1 LSTQVAYIRAPRHR
15 PARPTIEAEMN
26 RAIAVPVLVL
36 LAGASF
42 GVRAAATGSA
52 PAGITAAPASPEI
65 VLVPDGT
72 GAPAAAAAPAR
83 SGTAATPVPAADR
96 RDTGIP
102 HALPAYAL
110 PERTTDA
117 CGSQAVPHP
126 VGFTQMGGSGTDT
139 ITDHGRT
146 TTYTVYER
154 HAPLQFVC
162 TQATAGGG
170 VEVDAVL
177 QAVAPDADTYVFDIS
192 PAGLTVASI
201 TAGREAQG
209 AEPLAVGRR
218 IAAWPT
224 GGCGT
229 VTAPGIDDTFCFARD
244 GSLRHVDLHE
254 RQTFGAVSRDLSAS
268 LDAFPAG

>member
-1 LSTQVAYIRAPRHR
+1 
-15 PARPTIEAEMN
+15 MN
-26 RAIAVPVLVL
+26 RALAVPILAVPILAV
-36 LAGASF
+36 LAGATF
-42 GVRAAATGSA
+42 GIHAAATGSA
-52 PAGITAAPASPEI
+52 PGAITAAPARPEI
-65 VLVPDGT
+65 VLVPDGAT
-72 GAPAAAAAPAR
+72 TRAAATAPAR
-83 SGTAATPVPAADR
+83 SGAAATPVPAADQR
-96 RDTGIP
+96 GTGIP
-102 HALPAYAL
+102 NALPAYAL
-110 PERTTDA
+110 PERSTDA
-117 CGSQAVPHP
+117 CESQAVPHP

-139 ITDHGRT
+139 ITDRGRT

-162 TQATAGGG
+162 TQATADGG
-170 VEVDAVL
+170 VEVDAIL

-192 PAGLTVASI
+192 PAGLTLASI

-209 AEPLAVGRR
+209 AEPVAMGRR

-229 VTAPGIDDTFCFARD
+229 ITAPGIDDTFCFSRD

-254 RQTFGAVSRDLSAS
+254 RETFGAVSRDLSAS